1 MAELNTNPETN
12 PKEEEFDDLNLNYLD
27 LDELDLDEIDQV
39 EDAPEP
45 GPGAGPDDIDL
56 DFVEEVEEE
65 ERDEVPPGS
74 PPVPGSPT
82 PLQRQPW
89 PLVMSIGAVVIAV
102 LAFLTAG
109 FALRP
114 ASELDDF
121 RKEIVQ
127 TVDGKI
133 ASATEAI
140 TAKADAAITAAS
152 DIKQQQ
158 EKMMDDI
165 IRISLQQ
172 KATADNV
179 VSLVTRVVAVE
190 SGMDKYK
197 KSIDRYN
204 SAMRMIA
211 EQSARANALARTALG
226 GGDIRV
232 FITNNHF
239 LFDHSDLT
247 SAMKQELD
255 IAGFRDGSKTI
266 LGICGTADAGKKD
279 GRNYQLVQE
288 RARNGAD
295 WIGSAANAKGGEY
308 PAVVDPFDGANC
320 RKLVIV
326 YRLAAASATQ

>member
-1 MAELNTNPETN
+1 MAEPNTNHNLEG
-12 PKEEEFDDLNLNYLD
+12 EEFDELD
-27 LDELDLDEIDQV
+27 LDELDLDEIDLV
-39 EDAPEP
+39 EDEP
-45 GPGAGPDDIDL
+45 DPGAGPDDPGTSDEL
-56 DFVEEVEEE
+56 EADDTEVGG
-65 ERDEVPPGS
+65 DEVPPGS

-102 LAFLTAG
+102 LALLTAG
-109 FALRP
+109 LALRP
-114 ASELDDF
+114 SGELDDF

-204 SAMRMIA
+204 SAMRTIA

-226 GGDIRV
+226 GVDVRV
-232 FITNNHF
+232 FITNNHPRH
-239 LFDHSDLT
+239 LRH
-247 SAMKQELD
+247 
-255 IAGFRDGSKTI
+255 G
-266 LGICGTADAGKKD
+266 
-279 GRNYQLVQE
+279 
-288 RARNGAD
+288 
-295 WIGSAANAKGGEY
+295 
-308 PAVVDPFDGANC
+308 
-320 RKLVIV
+320 
-326 YRLAAASATQ
+326 